1 MGLFTEKE
9 IHDMMETK
17 NRAISDYMAEYK
29 IDDLTEENAV
39 LKKVISQFLISP
51 RFVPSSAKDEDKAI
65 VAYLEMLVE
74 QNWIIIRQLGRIN
87 LSSDK

>member
-17 NRAISDYMAEYK
+17 NRAIEDYMSNYK
-29 IDDLTEENAV
+29 LDDLPEENAI

-74 QNWIIIRQLGRIN
+74 QNWIIIRQLCRITGN
-87 LSSDK
+87 TGK